1 MKLAAAIDIGQDAL
15 LWLTTDP
22 ERIGA
27 FLGASGADPAALS
40 GLAADPQFLGFVLDF
55 LLASDESVLAF
66 AASAGLPPEA
76 VARARAILPGGEVPD
91 WT

>member
-1 MKLAAAIDIGQDAL
+1 MKQAAAIGIGQDAL
-15 LWLTTDP
+15 LWLAADP

-27 FLGASGADPAALS
+27 FLGASGADPAALP
-40 GLAADPQFLGFVLDF
+40 GLAAEAQFLGFVLDF
-55 LLASDESVLAF
+55 VLASDEGVLAF

-76 VARARAILPGGEVPD
+76 VAQARSALPGGMVPD

>member
-66 AASAGLPPEA
+66 AAWQHAGLMASSGMRRGP
-76 VARARAILPGGEVPD
+76 ARSSP
-91 WT
+91 